1 MILVQIFKPKEGER
15 LPDISELKN
24 LFHECMPLFIALG
37 DEIRLSIIESLT
49 DAAYRTCDGDFSS
62 ENLSRH
68 GLNVRE
74 ITDKTNLSRPAV
86 SHHLKLLKDA
96 GLISIRREGTCN
108 YYYLT
113 IGQSTRQLT
122 RLGTELQSFLGMD
135 THKKAGEPY
144 SGALNNRNVSDG
156 MNSYE

>member
-1 MILVQIFKPKEGER
+1 M
-15 LPDISELKN
+15 PDILELKN

-96 GLISIRREGTCN
+96 GLISIRREGTC
-108 YYYLT
+108 
-113 IGQSTRQLT
+113 T

-144 SGALNNRNVSDG
+144 SGALNNRNGSDG

>member
-1 MILVQIFKPKEGER
+1 M
-15 LPDISELKN
+15 PDISELKN

-86 SHHLKLLKDA
+86 SHHLKLLLPDHRPEHPAAYQA
-96 GLISIRREGTCN
+96 GHRAPVIPGHGYI
-108 YYYLT
+108 
-113 IGQSTRQLT
+113 
-122 RLGTELQSFLGMD
+122 
-135 THKKAGEPY
+135 
-144 SGALNNRNVSDG
+144 
-156 MNSYE
+156 